1 MRWRRCRND
10 GTSSLVQANLSHLF
24 ADSAAVALASSVRAT
39 VQLVERVLRRPVTG
53 HVTKQIGL
61 QKRLPDIRRALAVAR
76 RDERDLGDY
85 LAALE
90 HRESFALRHK

>member
-1 MRWRRCRND
+1 
-10 GTSSLVQANLSHLF
+10 
-24 ADSAAVALASSVRAT
+24 
-39 VQLVERVLRRPVTG
+39 
-53 HVTKQIGL
+53 VTKQIGL